1 MNVGGTGGAGSG
13 PTPCPWGDRSSR
25 GDAGLR
31 HSPGANLNWSSSSAK
46 RLRLCHQSNFVWKN
60 LMGFDLKMFK
70 LHLKIRNQT
79 QTCCLTQN
87 NQVLPDFDLLMI
99 SNQFSFQI
107 KSLFFFFLRRGTG
120 NCQYTEK
127 KRKYIFLVL
136 FDKPGWIR
144 FSPPLGV
151 RAASPREHP
160 QGSQS

>member
-13 PTPCPWGDRSSR
+13 PTPCPWSDRSTW
-25 GDAGLR
+25 GDTGLW
-31 HSPGANLNWSSSSAK
+31 HSPCANLHWSSSSAK

-60 LMGFDLKMFK
+60 FMEFDLKMFK

-79 QTCCLTQN
+79 QTCCLTWN

-107 KSLFFFFLRRGTG
+107 KSLLFIFFLRWGTG
-120 NCQYTEK
+120 NCQYTGKKK
-127 KRKYIFLVL
+127 KRKYVFLVL
-136 FDKPGWIR
+136 FDKPGWIQ

-151 RAASPREHP
+151 
-160 QGSQS
+160 

>member
-13 PTPCPWGDRSSR
+13 PTPCPWGDRSSQ
-25 GDAGLR
+25 GDAGLW
-31 HSPGANLNWSSSSAK
+31 HSPGANLHWSSSSAK

-60 LMGFDLKMFK
+60 FMGFDLKMFK

-87 NQVLPDFDLLMI
+87 NLVLPDFDLLMI

-107 KSLFFFFLRRGTG
+107 KSLLFIFFEVG
-120 NCQYTEK
+120 NRKLPIHRK

-151 RAASPREHP
+151 RADSPREHP